1 MAVTGRQPTEDEQ
14 VVACEHCGR
23 YLAGSAAV
31 FRLNGRDRFRR
42 VCRTCAFTNAAVL
55 RRSLRIAVIIGSV
68 LLVIN
73 QGDVLAAGL
82 WRAGA
87 RLEDPADVPRPVHRR
102 HLECA
107 DQQPHP
113 LTAHRR
119 G

>member
-1 MAVTGRQPTEDEQ
+1 MAVTGRQPIEDEQ

-31 FRLNGRDRFRR
+31 FRLNGRDGFRR
-42 VCRTCAFTNAAVL
+42 VCRTCAFTNAAVF

-82 WRAGA
+82 WR
-87 RLEDPADVPRPVHRR
+87 PA
-102 HLECA
+102 LA
-107 DQQPHP
+107 WKIP
-113 LTAHRR
+113 LTYLVPFIVATWSALTNSRIR
-119 G
+119 

>member
-82 WRAGA
+82 WR
-87 RLEDPADVPRPVHRR
+87 PA
-102 HLECA
+102 LA
-107 DQQPHP
+107 WKIP
-113 LTAHRR
+113 LTYLVPFIVATWSALTNSRIR
-119 G
+119 